1 MKIIIVGCGRV
12 GSRLARTL
20 SLQGHTVTVVDKD
33 SVAFELLGTSFKGKT
48 VTGIGFDQDVLKQ
61 AGIQR
66 VDALAAV
73 TSSDETNVVTAR
85 LAKRVFRVPR
95 VAARVYDPR
104 KAEIY
109 RRLGLQTISP
119 VALGSVQLAEL
130 LSFSHLNAIA
140 TLGSGDVHIVDVEIP
155 SLLVG
160 RSINELTINGEIH
173 VIAITRNGKTFLP
186 IRNTSFQDG
195 DLAHLAVVSD
205 SSEQLR
211 ALLG

>member
-33 SVAFELLGTSFKGKT
+33 PVAFELLGTSFKGKT

-85 LAKRVFRVPR
+85 LAKRIFRVPR

-130 LSFSHLNAIA
+130 LSFSHLDTIA

-173 VIAITRNGKTFLP
+173 VVAITRNGKTFLP

-205 SSEQLR
+205 SSERLR

>member
-20 SLQGHTVTVVDKD
+20 SLQGHSVTVIDKD
-33 SVAFELLGTSFKGKT
+33 PTAFELLGASFKGKT

-85 LAKRVFRVPR
+85 LAKRVFYVPR

-130 LSFSHLNAIA
+130 LSFSHLDTVA

-155 SLLVG
+155 HLLVG
-160 RSINELTINGEIH
+160 RSINELAVNSEII
-173 VIAITRNGKTFLP
+173 VVAITRNGKTFLP
-186 IRNTSFQDG
+186 IRGTSFQDG
-195 DLAHLAVVSD
+195 DLAHLAVISS
-205 SSEQLR
+205 SSEQLK